1 MSAFQKFSSLTSN
14 ERELVVFDEA
24 FWEIQSQLRR
34 TERRPEALEAIKDL
48 LNSKTFKNS
57 SSQVSEF
64 DLAQVL
70 LLVVNRIEAK
80 ED

>member
-1 MSAFQKFSSLTSN
+1 MSVFQKFSGLTSD

-57 SSQVSEF
+57 SCQISEF

-70 LLVVNRIEAK
+70 LLVVNRLEAK

>member
-1 MSAFQKFSSLTSN
+1 MSVFQKFSGLTSD

-57 SSQVSEF
+57 SSQISEF

-70 LLVVNRIEAK
+70 LLVVNRLEAK

>member
-1 MSAFQKFSSLTSN
+1 MSVFQKFSGLTSDV
-14 ERELVVFDEA
+14 RELVVFDEA

-57 SSQVSEF
+57 SSQISEF

-70 LLVVNRIEAK
+70 LLVVNRIEASD
-80 ED
+80 E

>member
-1 MSAFQKFSSLTSN
+1 MSVFQKFSALTSD

-57 SSQVSEF
+57 SCQISEF
-64 DLAQVL
+64 DLAQAI

>member
-1 MSAFQKFSSLTSN
+1 MSVFQKFSGLTSDV
-14 ERELVVFDEA
+14 RELVVFDEA

-34 TERRPEALEAIKDL
+34 TGRRPEALEAIKDL

-57 SSQVSEF
+57 SSQISEF